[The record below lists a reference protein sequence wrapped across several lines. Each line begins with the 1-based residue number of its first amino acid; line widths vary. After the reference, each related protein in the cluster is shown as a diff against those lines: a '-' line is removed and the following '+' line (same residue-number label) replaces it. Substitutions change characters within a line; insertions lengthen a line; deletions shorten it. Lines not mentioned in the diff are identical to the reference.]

1 LQKVKTGLDSGFK
14 QVIREFHPDFLF
26 GADRWMAER
35 RYIAGNYAYIC
46 LTGKFGQLP
55 QETTG
60 GGWKVLP
67 ERRSVFEK
75 SRPGGVRLCSIPQV
89 LAICREE

>member
-1 LQKVKTGLDSGFK
+1 MQKVKTGLDSGFK
-14 QVIREFHPDFLF
+14 QVIRELRPAFLF
-26 GADRWMAER
+26 SADRQAVKR

-46 LTGKFGQLP
+46 LTENFEQLP
-55 QETTG
+55 HETPAVR
-60 GGWKVLP
+60 WKVLP